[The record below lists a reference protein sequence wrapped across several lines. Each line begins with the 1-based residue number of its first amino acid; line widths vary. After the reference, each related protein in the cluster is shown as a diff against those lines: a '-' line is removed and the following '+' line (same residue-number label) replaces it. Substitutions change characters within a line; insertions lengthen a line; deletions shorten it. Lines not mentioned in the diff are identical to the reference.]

1 MFGGEASNYSPQL
14 FQPVSSQY
22 DNIVAPFWADNDV
35 TQVDSSASY
44 EVHNDSTSPVLLKR
58 VSIFISQQNQVN
70 FTGTWMIV
78 AEWFQVAQTGGSA
91 NIVSGET
98 EFVTPLPFVSKLIV
112 FYSIEL

>member
-1 MFGGEASNYSPQL
+1 MFGGQASNYSPQL

-44 EVHNDSTSPVLLKR
+44 EVHNVSTSPILLTQ

-98 EFVTPLPFVSKLIV
+98 EFLTPLLFVSKLIV